1 MGTLVVVRHGQASL
15 FAADYDEL
23 SPRGQDQA
31 GLLGAHLR
39 AHGPHPDLVFTGPAK
54 RQRDTARL
62 CGEAYVGAGQPWPEV
77 RLVPEIDE
85 HDAFAMVSKVV
96 PAMRN
101 DPEIHAL
108 AERASAAVDHGQ
120 RSAGFQRLFEAVM
133 RRWLAGEI
141 DAQAAG
147 IETWPAFGARV
158 ARGLDRILAHDGP
171 GVRLLAFTS
180 VGPLAVMLQRAL
192 GTSDLDAFRTAWRIR
207 NASVTTFVF
216 RGSHFTLDSFNALP
230 HLPDASTWTHR

>member
-23 SPRGQDQA
+23 SPRGQVQA
-31 GLLGAHLR
+31 GLLGAHLGQ
-39 AHGPHPDLVFTGPAK
+39 HGPHPDLVFTGPAR

-62 CGEAYVGAGQPWPEV
+62 CGETYGRPERPWPEV
-77 RLVPEIDE
+77 GLVPELDE

-96 PAMRN
+96 PAMRD
-101 DPEIHAL
+101 DPEIHEL

-120 RSAGFQRLFEAVM
+120 RSAGFQRLFEAIM
-133 RRWLAGEI
+133 RRWLVGEI
-141 DAQAAG
+141 EAPG

-158 ARGLDRILAHDGP
+158 RRGLDRMLGHDGP

-216 RGSHFTLDSFNALP
+216 RGRHFTLDSFNALP